1 MINKKFVIS
10 LEVYDVVNDK
20 IIDSAGW
27 RFESNDD
34 KRINEDDE
42 FDYKIQVL
50 KQLNK
55 IIKNHFR
62 QIKNSNK

>member
-20 IIDSAGW
+20 LTDSAGW
-27 RFESNDD
+27 SFESNDD
-34 KRINEDDE
+34 KRINEDAE

-50 KQLNK
+50 KQLK
-55 IIKNHFR
+55 IIMKNHFR